1 MNCSTPG
8 LPVHHQL
15 LEFTQIHVH
24 RVSDQIQPSHPL
36 SSPFPHALNPSQHHS
51 LPMSQL
57 FAWGGQSTGVSAS
70 ASVLPMNIQDW
81 FPLGLTCF
89 PRDSQQFSPAPQFES
104 FNSSV
109 LSLLMVQLSNPYM
122 EKLWKSYG
130 TTWIFVGKVIFLLFN
145 MLSRFVI
152 AFLLRSKY
160 LLISWLQSP
169 SAMILESKKIKSLL
183 PLFPL
188 LFAMK
193 WWDLYHEASVK
204 PKWTD

>member
-1 MNCSTPG
+1 MSH
-8 LPVHHQL
+8 L
-15 LEFTQIHVH
+15 FT
-24 RVSDQIQPSHPL
+24 S
-36 SSPFPHALNPSQHHS
+36 
-51 LPMSQL
+51 
-57 FAWGGQSTGVSAS
+57 GGQTIGALASAS
-70 ASVLPMNIQDW
+70 ASALPMNIQDW

-193 WWDLYHEASVK
+193 
-204 PKWTD
+204 